1 MIKKEWMWMNTL
13 NKNKMNL
20 QELQEQIQND
30 LLTYFDDINLGGY
43 FLSDHALD
51 GMCDIIVNNFKRYE
65 RTNQRV
71 N

>member
-1 MIKKEWMWMNTL
+1 
-13 NKNKMNL
+13 MNL

-51 GMCDIIVNNFKRYE
+51 GMCDIIVLNIQEYSQKLIK
-65 RTNQRV
+65 
-71 N
+71 